1 MSIEVRTADGIA
13 EVIIDFPPVN
23 ALPVQGWRDLAAAV
37 TAAGAEP
44 ATRAVILAAEGR
56 GFCAGVDIKEM
67 QRTAGHDALLGASQ
81 GCFAAFAAV
90 YECPVPVIAA
100 VHGFCLGGGV
110 GLAGNADIVIA
121 AEDAT
126 FGLPEVDR
134 GALGAATHLARLVPQ
149 PLMRAMVYTCRTVTA
164 RQLLAFG
171 TVLEVVPREELR
183 ERRASAS
190 RRDRGQGPG
199 RHPAGEAVAERHRPG
214 RRQALLPVRA
224 GLHLRAQPGRCRDR
238 ARQAFL
244 DGMASR
250 RGAASPG
257 SEERGRRRRG
267 RGGRLSARAA
277 GAWAAGGSFPPGGE
291 RGVVPRASTD
301 PR

>member
-1 MSIEVRTADGIA
+1 MSVQVRGTDGIA
-13 EVIIDFPPVN
+13 EVVIDFPPVN
-23 ALPVQGWRDLAAAV
+23 ALPVQGWHDLAAAV
-37 TAAGAEP
+37 TAAGADP

-67 QRTAGHDALLGASQ
+67 QQPETQHRGHEALLGASS

-90 YECPVPVIAA
+90 YDCPVPVIAA

-171 TVLEVVPREELR
+171 TVLDVVPKREL
-183 ERRASAS
+183 
-190 RRDRGQGPG
+190 
-199 RHPAGEAVAERHRPG
+199 
-214 RRQALLPVRA
+214 
-224 GLHLRAQPGRCRDR
+224 
-238 ARQAFL
+238 
-244 DGMASR
+244 
-250 RGAASPG
+250 RGAARELA
-257 SEERGRRRRG
+257 EEIAAKDPAVI
-267 RGGRLSARAA
+267 RLAKQSLNGIDPVDVKRSYRYEQGFTFELNLA
-277 GAWAAGGSFPPGGE
+277 GAGDEARQRFVDGKRP
-291 RGVVPRASTD
+291 
-301 PR
+301 

>member
-1 MSIEVRTADGIA
+1 MSVEVRAADGIA
-13 EVIIDFPPVN
+13 EVAIDFPPVN
-23 ALPVQGWRDLAAAV
+23 ALPARGWQELAGAV
-37 TAAGAEP
+37 TAAGADP
-44 ATRAVILAAEGR
+44 ATRVVILAAHGR

-67 QRTAGHDALLGASQ
+67 QRTAGHGALLAASQ

-90 YECPVPVIAA
+90 YDCPVPVIAA

-171 TVLEVVPREELR
+171 TVLEVVPRKELR
-183 ERRASAS
+183 EAAQRLAEEIAAKDPDVIRLAKQSLNGIDPVDVKRS
-190 RRDRGQGPG
+190 YRYEQGFTFELNL
-199 RHPAGEAVAERHRPG
+199 AG
-214 RRQALLPVRA
+214 A
-224 GLHLRAQPGRCRDR
+224 GDK
-238 ARQAFL
+238 ARQAFV
-244 DGMASR
+244 DGKR
-250 RGAASPG
+250 
-257 SEERGRRRRG
+257 
-267 RGGRLSARAA
+267 
-277 GAWAAGGSFPPGGE
+277 
-291 RGVVPRASTD
+291 T
-301 PR
+301 